1 MTFKCYGLFLSSI
14 YTYICEL
21 KNRSMKKI
29 ILSLSI
35 ILTVIACDQKPEGYT
50 IQGHLRGDVENGTK
64 VYLRKQGENRQPV
77 DIDTVTMENGVFTF
91 KGEAGVPELHYI
103 FIDKLQGYTVI
114 VLENGEIELNAQKD
128 SLGLAEIAGTPQ
140 NDFFANYIKQSQ
152 KISKRG
158 MSIQKD
164 LQKANIAKDE
174 ATIASLGDE
183 MKDLQEEYKN
193 FELSYI
199 KEHPNALI
207 SVLLLDKAIAS
218 RQVPY
223 EEVQGMYDAIT
234 PEMKETGIANKVS
247 EQLQGLKE
255 REEKGK
261 STEVGAKAP
270 DFTAPGVD
278 GQPLA
283 LADMMGKVT
292 LVDFWAAWCR
302 PCRAENPN
310 VVAVY
315 KKYHDKGL
323 SVIGVSL
330 DKKAEDWKKAIK
342 DDGLTWNHVSHV
354 QYFNDPIAKLYNVDA
369 IPAAFL
375 LDENGIIVAKNL
387 RGAEL
392 EEKIAELLN

>member
-1 MTFKCYGLFLSSI
+1 
-14 YTYICEL
+14 
-21 KNRSMKKI
+21 MKKI

-35 ILTVIACDQKPEGYT
+35 ILTLIACDQKPEGYT

-77 DIDTVTMENGVFTF
+77 DVDTVTVENGLFTF
-91 KGEAGVPELHYI
+91 KGEASIPELHYI
-103 FIDKLQGYTVI
+103 FVDKLQGYTAI

-140 NDFFANYIKQSQ
+140 NDFFADYIKQSQ
-152 KISKRG
+152 AVSKRA
-158 MSIQKD
+158 MSIQED

-183 MKDLQEEYKN
+183 MKDLQEEHKN

-223 EEVQGMYDAIT
+223 EEVQGMYEAIS
-234 PEMKETGIANKVS
+234 PEMKETGVAKKVS
-247 EQLQGLKE
+247 EQLKGLKE

-261 STEVGAKAP
+261 STEVGVKAP

-278 GQPLA
+278 GQPLT

-323 SVIGVSL
+323 NVVGVSL